1 MKIKITEHLKKI
13 VVLFFLLIPNSLSA
27 DFFEDI
33 TSKIID
39 NPKRLS
45 YGVSVTDANKDGNF
59 DFIVTGFGYVN
70 LALSYDKG
78 KLINII
84 NQKKF
89 SDEFR
94 RTIGVAAC
102 DIDKDGYEEIYFL
115 NTDTYSGTK
124 KYSDRLIDLE
134 KDKYIDLFEIKENQR
149 DLNLTA
155 GRSVVCVDRNGDGN
169 YGVYVANYG
178 GPTRFY
184 EYTDNIIVDK
194 SVKLNL
200 AKITGGRAV
209 VAGHIISD
217 KIDVFAANERG
228 ANFLYKNNEGKF
240 LDVANEYRVQDIL
253 QNGRGTALTDIY
265 YRGRLDI
272 LNGNWGGFHRAYVL
286 KDNIFEDIAKP
297 PFDEP
302 SRIRTVI
309 SADLDNDGYDE
320 VFMNNIGEP
329 NKLFKILDNGLIE
342 QIPLDVGLEPN
353 GYGTG
358 AAVAD
363 IDNDGILELLVSH
376 GESFDQPLSLY
387 KAKIGPNRKYLR
399 IKPLNRYGAP
409 ARGATVTL
417 ISNLRKHSKTI
428 DAGSGYLCQMEPI
441 AHYGIREKEKN
452 IKIQSYTLNHILEK
466 SKFCNKEIDLL
477 DIDTEGTDYKV
488 LLGLNFE
495 KYKPKLICVEI
506 YNKDIK
512 DDKIY
517 KLLTN
522 KGYSLIWSNIFSHLF
537 KIS

>member
-1 MKIKITEHLKKI
+1 MINYLKKF
-13 VVLFFLLIPNSLSA
+13 VLLFFLLIPNNLNA

-33 TSKIID
+33 TSQIVE

-45 YGVSVTDANKDGNF
+45 YGVSVTDVNQDGNF
-59 DFIVTGFGYVN
+59 DFIVTGFGYLN
-70 LALSYDKG
+70 LALSYENG
-78 KLINII
+78 KLINIV

-102 DIDKDGYEEIYFL
+102 DIDRDGYEEIYFL

-134 KDKYIDLFEIKENQR
+134 KGKFIDLFEIEKNQK

-155 GRSVVCVDRNGDGN
+155 GRSVVCVDRKGDGN

-178 GPTRFY
+178 GPTRYY
-184 EYTDNIIVDK
+184 EYNDDILVDK
-194 SVKLNL
+194 SVQLNL
-200 AKITGGRAV
+200 AKVTGGRAV

-228 ANFLYKNNEGKF
+228 ANFLYKNDKGKF
-240 LDVANEYRVQDIL
+240 LDVAYEYRVQDVL
-253 QNGRGTALTDIY
+253 QNGRGTALSDIY

-286 KDNIFEDIAKP
+286 KNDIFEDIAKP

-320 VFMNNIGEP
+320 VFLNNIGEP
-329 NKLFKILDNGLIE
+329 NKLFRILENGLIK
-342 QIPLDVGLEPN
+342 QIPLDIGLEPD

-363 IDNDGILELLVSH
+363 IDNDGVLELLVSH
-376 GESFDQPLSLY
+376 GESWDQPLSLY
-387 KAKIGPNRKYLR
+387 KAKVDPDNKYLR
-399 IKPLNRYGAP
+399 IKPLNQYGAP

-428 DAGSGYLCQMEPI
+428 DSGSGYLCQMEPV
-441 AHYGIREKEKN
+441 AHYGIRKNEKD
-452 IKIQSYTLNHILEK
+452 IKIQIKWTNGKTKTISVKELNQTITLNQK
-466 SKFCNKEIDLL
+466 
-477 DIDTEGTDYKV
+477 
-488 LLGLNFE
+488 
-495 KYKPKLICVEI
+495 
-506 YNKDIK
+506 
-512 DDKIY
+512 
-517 KLLTN
+517 
-522 KGYSLIWSNIFSHLF
+522 
-537 KIS
+537 

>member
-1 MKIKITEHLKKI
+1 MKIKIINYLKKL
-13 VVLFFLLIPNSLSA
+13 VVLFFLLIPNNLNA

-33 TSKIID
+33 TSQIVE

-45 YGVSVTDANKDGNF
+45 YGVSVTDVNQDGNF
-59 DFIVTGFGYVN
+59 DFIVTGFGYLN
-70 LALSYDKG
+70 LALSYENG
-78 KLINII
+78 KLINIV

-102 DIDKDGYEEIYFL
+102 DMDKDGYEEIYFL

-134 KDKYIDLFEIKENQR
+134 KGKFIDLFEIEKNQK

-155 GRSVVCVDRNGDGN
+155 GRSVVCVDRKGDGN

-178 GPTRFY
+178 GPTRYY
-184 EYTDNIIVDK
+184 EYNDDILVDK
-194 SVKLNL
+194 SVQLNL
-200 AKITGGRAV
+200 AKVTGGRAV

-228 ANFLYKNNEGKF
+228 ANFLYKNDKGKF
-240 LDVANEYRVQDIL
+240 LDVAYEYRVQDVL
-253 QNGRGTALTDIY
+253 QNGRGTALSDIY

-286 KDNIFEDIAKP
+286 KNDIFEDIAKP

-302 SRIRTVI
+302 SRLRTIV

-320 VFMNNIGEP
+320 VFLNNIGEP
-329 NKLFKILDNGLIE
+329 NKLFRILENGLIK
-342 QIPLDVGLEPN
+342 QIPLDVGLEPD

-363 IDNDGILELLVSH
+363 IDNDGVLELLVSH
-376 GESFDQPLSLY
+376 GESWDQPLSLY
-387 KAKIGPNRKYLR
+387 KAKVDPDNKYLR
-399 IKPLNRYGAP
+399 IKPLNQYGAP

-428 DAGSGYLCQMEPI
+428 DSGSGYLCQMEPV
-441 AHYGIREKEKN
+441 AHYGIRKNEKD
-452 IKIQSYTLNHILEK
+452 IKIQIKWTNGKTKTISVKELNQTITLNQK
-466 SKFCNKEIDLL
+466 
-477 DIDTEGTDYKV
+477 
-488 LLGLNFE
+488 
-495 KYKPKLICVEI
+495 
-506 YNKDIK
+506 
-512 DDKIY
+512 
-517 KLLTN
+517 
-522 KGYSLIWSNIFSHLF
+522 
-537 KIS
+537 